1 MTIKDLIELLKKCNP
16 NKKITFYYLK
26 KDNLESCKF
35 ETLIQTPDNGVELTI
50 EKAT

>member
-1 MTIKDLIELLKKCNP
+1 MTVKELIKKLKKCKQ

-26 KDNLESCKF
+26 EYNLESCKF

-50 EKAT
+50 EKAA